1 MGKKPSAEEI
11 LPTLVVAID
20 GPSGSGK
27 STTARG
33 IAAELG
39 LRHIDTGAMYRAV
52 TLAAIEKGIPPSD
65 GEALGAVAGAV
76 DLTLEA
82 SDGGVRVLLDGRDVS
97 TDIRTPRVTKAVSE
111 VSAHPAVRHSM
122 VRRQRRMAAAG
133 GVVLEGRDIGSVVL
147 PGADVKVYL
156 VASTRVRAERRLRDL
171 TALGVESTVEEV
183 EGDLIRRDDYDSG
196 REVSPLVRPV
206 GAWVVDTSGLT
217 IEGQVEEIVSI
228 AKGVARELAGR
239 TEPRPDGS
247 RPRHRRLLFRASQ
260 AFIRGLIRTVF
271 GLRVRNRFRGELEE
285 PYIFASNHV
294 SNADPPFVGSTL
306 PREVFFIAKAS
317 LFRNRAFGA
326 LIRAYN
332 AIPIKRGVFDREAM
346 AKFVDLLRSGRSVM
360 IFPEGGRVMTGE
372 LGPPKSGV
380 GYLALTTGVAV
391 VPVYAQGTGTLVD
404 CLLRRRRF
412 VVNHGRP
419 IRVPSDLLGEYG
431 DNDAY
436 RRFAEMV
443 MCAVAALK
451 DDVEHPGPR

>member
-1 MGKKPSAEEI
+1 MGKKPSAEDI
-11 LPTLVVAID
+11 LSTLVVAID

-33 IAAELG
+33 IAAALG

-52 TLAAIEKGIPPSD
+52 TLAALEKGVAPSD
-65 GEALGAVAGAV
+65 GEALGALADDI
-76 DLTLEA
+76 DLTLE
-82 SDGGVRVLLDGRDVS
+82 STEGGVRALLDGRDVS
-97 TDIRTPRVTKAVSE
+97 TDIRAPRVTQAVSE
-111 VSAHPAVRHSM
+111 VSAHGSVRRSM
-122 VRRQRRMAAAG
+122 VRRQRRTSAAG

-147 PGADVKVYL
+147 PNADVKVYL

-171 TALGVESTVEEV
+171 AALGVESTVDEV
-183 EGDLIRRDDYDSG
+183 ERDLVRRDEYDSG

-206 GAWVVDTSGLT
+206 GAWVIDTSGLS
-217 IEGQVEEIVSI
+217 IEGQVGEIVSI
-228 AKGVARELAGR
+228 ARGVARELSDR

-260 AFIRGLIRTVF
+260 AFIRGVIRTVF

-285 PYIFASNHV
+285 PYIFACNHV

-317 LFRNRAFGA
+317 LFQNRAFAA
-326 LIRAYN
+326 LIRTYN
-332 AIPIKRGVFDREAM
+332 AIPIKRGIFDREAM

-391 VPVYAQGTGTLVD
+391 VPVYAQGTGRLVD

-419 IRVPSDLLGEYG
+419 IRIPAELLGEYT
-431 DNDAY
+431 DTDAY

-443 MCAVAALK
+443 MCAIAALK
-451 DDVEHPGPR
+451 DDVEHPSPR